1 MDENKETDIQLFGHG
16 AGGDNGPAGER
27 FGCRQ
32 QNYELNA
39 YVESTYTLTIPSK
52 TEIVFNSTST
62 DLNGTL
68 KVTGNVRPM
77 QKVTVKAELNAL
89 HNAVQ
94 NTNLPY
100 KLMSGAVE
108 FQAADWSETEL
119 RAAEPKELQLSVDIA
134 AEDWNQAKGGEY
146 QGNIVFTAELI
157 RE

>member
-1 MDENKETDIQLFGHG
+1 MKIKRLTFSFSAMALVGIMALPVSVSAADSKTM
-16 AGGDNGPAGER
+16 
-27 FGCRQ
+27 
-32 QNYELNA
+32 ELNA

-100 KLMSGAVE
+100 KLMSGGGE

>member
-1 MDENKETDIQLFGHG
+1 MKIKRLTFSFSAMALVGIMALPVSVSAADSKTM
-16 AGGDNGPAGER
+16 
-27 FGCRQ
+27 
-32 QNYELNA
+32 ELNA

>member
-1 MDENKETDIQLFGHG
+1 MKIKRLTFSFSAMALVGIMALPVSVSAADSKTM
-16 AGGDNGPAGER
+16 
-27 FGCRQ
+27 
-32 QNYELNA
+32 ELNA

-146 QGNIVFTAELI
+146 QVNIVFTAELI